1 MNQEQLNTAR
11 AASFVA
17 LTNAVT
23 LVAEVVRQTVGN
35 DAADPDVN
43 KKVMPL
49 GLEDA
54 VAARLNSRLET
65 KEPVGSNASEGAQ

>member
-43 KKVMPL
+43 K
-49 GLEDA
+49 
-54 VAARLNSRLET
+54 RLCRWDWKMRLLR
-65 KEPVGSNASEGAQ
+65 A